1 MAIDRAYYEKRIA
14 DAEAQLVKLK
24 ADLPYI
30 KQHLPTSVYPGRLRE
45 IKKCEARIVAFKEY
59 LK

>member
-1 MAIDRAYYEKRIA
+1 MPNNREYYEKRISA
-14 DAEAQLVKLK
+14 AENQLIKLN

-45 IKKCEARIVAFKEY
+45 IKKCKARIVAFKEY